1 MKNIIYAGLLVAALS
16 LPAASA
22 QAQSGTTTGM
32 KATTGATTATT
43 TTTTAT
49 MPDSVAVSNMTRAAV
64 RKIQTSLRDNGFSP
78 GKVDGIWGPRTAAAM
93 QLFQQSHGISTAN
106 ARMIG
111 TDTLNALGMGLNDIL
126 PAAGTSAAPGVDPTS
141 TTRGRLDDMGAD
153 RLEDT
158 TRDW

>member
-1 MKNIIYAGLLVAALS
+1 MKNMIYAGLFAAALS

-22 QAQSGTTTGM
+22 LAQGGTTPDM
-32 KATTGATTATT
+32 NSTTAA
-43 TTTTAT
+43 TATT
-49 MPDSVAVSNMTRAAV
+49 MPDSVSVSNMTRAAV
-64 RKIQTSLRDNGFSP
+64 RKIQTGLRDNGFSP
-78 GKVDGIWGPRTAAAM
+78 GTVDGIWGPRTAAAM